1 MAISYCQLKKKS
13 QFKLDSRLKLKSS
26 LTHPNC
32 LLKEV
37 TRPSTG
43 IVTRVIFF
51 GNMTPSIQLN
61 MELPCSLKFQF
72 WIMFNVEINSQCRF
86 YKSDMSLENSV
97 GGYLRLVFV
106 SSVRT
111 RRLNDTPVNNFWN
124 FGFMVSHNFPLS
136 SKIKLKNSIWPIT
149 GSHELK
155 RLRTKLRNS
164 RDKHLLCRDWM
175 LISYP
180 WKWVIWFIWSWSLTK
195 WLQLFV

>member
-1 MAISYCQLKKKS
+1 MWGVS
-13 QFKLDSRLKLKSS
+13 
-26 LTHPNC
+26 
-32 LLKEV
+32 
-37 TRPSTG
+37 
-43 IVTRVIFF
+43 FF
-51 GNMTPSIQLN
+51 ENMTHSIQLS
-61 MELPCSLKFQF
+61 MELSCSLKFQF

-111 RRLNDTPVNNFWN
+111 RRLNDTLVNNFWN

-149 GSHELK
+149 RSHELK

-164 RDKHLLCRDWM
+164 RDKHLICKDWM
-175 LISYP
+175 LIWYP
-180 WKWVIWFIWSWSLTK
+180 WIGTTKVRTLSVRNLPDCSGYSAKHLMELLPLKNRKTCNKNNILLWIKNRLKWIK
-195 WLQLFV
+195 